1 MMSML
6 IICSFPFIGDK
17 VVVAVPPCYFL
28 LVSLG
33 FSESCAALLADT
45 DLFAVCNLVTDTGA
59 LAGAR
64 AAKNHDVKHSYY
76 FIP

>member
-6 IICSFPFIGDK
+6 ILCSFPFIGDK

-33 FSESCAALLADT
+33 FSES
-45 DLFAVCNLVTDTGA
+45 
-59 LAGAR
+59 
-64 AAKNHDVKHSYY
+64 
-76 FIP
+76 